1 MELDYAAHCLDKLG
15 NPIRLEIIRLL
26 VRAGPDG
33 LSVGALKAH
42 LSIAASTLSH
52 HILHL
57 ASAGLIRKR
66 RRGRV
71 LCCTPNYDLLGAL
84 VAMLTDECCKGVP
97 HTAAAVAARSG
108 QSQEGALR

>member
-1 MELDYAAHCLDKLG
+1 MELDHAANCLDKLG

-71 LCCTPNYDLLGAL
+71 LCCTPNYDLLKAL
-84 VAMLTDECCKGVP
+84 VAMLTDECCKGVA
-97 HTAAAVAARSG
+97 HTAAPVAARFPVAA
-108 QSQEGALR
+108 QSS

>member
-1 MELDYAAHCLDKLG
+1 MELDYAARCLDKLG

-71 LCCTPNYDLLGAL
+71 LCCTPNYDLLHAL

-97 HTAAAVAARSG
+97 LTAAPVAARSA
-108 QSQEGALR
+108 QEGTGR

>member
-1 MELDYAAHCLDKLG
+1 MEREDAAHCLDKLG
-15 NPIRLEIIRLL
+15 SPTRLEIIRLL

-42 LSIAASTLSH
+42 LGIAASTLSH

-57 ASAGLIRKR
+57 ASVGLIRKR

-71 LCCTPNYDLLGAL
+71 LCCTPNYDLLKAL
-84 VAMLTDECCKGVP
+84 VAMLADECCKGVP

-108 QSQEGALR
+108 

>member
-1 MELDYAAHCLDKLG
+1 MELDYAAQCLDKLG

-42 LSIAASTLSH
+42 LGIAASTLSH

-57 ASAGLIRKR
+57 VAVGLIHKHRQ
-66 RRGRV
+66 GRV
-71 LCCTPNYDLLGAL
+71 LRCTPNYDLLHAL
-84 VAMLTDECCKGVP
+84 VAMLTDECCKGVA
-97 HTAAAVAARSG
+97 HSAAPVAAQPLSERAPG
-108 QSQEGALR
+108 